1 MACNAESTRGQGP
14 FLIFAL
20 TFATDEALV
29 FMLCS
34 CYSIGAP
41 TSALRSNNLI
51 FLYCQAELSGRKIAL
66 LIGSAAA
73 SIRTA
78 QQKSRQETGG
88 FLDAVEST

>member
-51 FLYCQAELSGRKIAL
+51 FLVLSSRKIAL
-66 LIGSAAA
+66 LIGAAAA

-78 QQKSRQETGG
+78 QQKSRRETGG
-88 FLDAVEST
+88 FLNAVEST